1 MPKPFASVAAR
12 SSTLLLAVLIAAC
25 GGAAAS
31 PSGSLS
37 PGSPGPSQGPSQGGS
52 PEPAS
57 SPTSDAIDHPTGATD
72 VILRLAEGGG
82 FVPMEF
88 AASQAPVFTLFGNG
102 VVVFQQSIVA
112 FPPPDGQGVV
122 RGVPWRTAKLDETQ
136 IQELLAF
143 ALGQGGLAIAR
154 ADYRNDTVADASTST
169 FTVRAGGL
177 DKTVAVYALFEE
189 AQPGPDG
196 PARKAFF
203 QLAQRLRDF
212 DRAGAIPSDAYQPE
226 RYRGVLIETG
236 GGGQA
241 LAWPWPNLKPAD
253 FVAGAG
259 DGTSGTTFPHR
270 TLTAQE
276 VAGLG
281 LGEVPGGAQGM
292 LLKGPDGK
300 VYSFILRPLLADE
313 KD

>member
-1 MPKPFASVAAR
+1 MSKPSVSVAAR
-12 SSTLLLAVLIAAC
+12 SSSLLLAVLIAAC
-25 GGAAAS
+25 SGATAS
-31 PSGSLS
+31 PSGSPS
-37 PGSPGPSQGPSQGGS
+37 PGSPGPSQGGS
-52 PEPAS
+52 PEPTA
-57 SPTSDAIDHPTGATD
+57 SPTADAIDHPTGATD

-88 AASQAPVFTLFGNG
+88 SASQAPVFTLYGNG
-102 VVVFQQSIVA
+102 VVVFQQSIVS

-136 IQELLAF
+136 VQELLAF
-143 ALGQGGLAIAR
+143 ALGPGGLAIAR
-154 ADYRNDTVADASTST
+154 ADYRSDMVADAATST

-189 AQPGPDG
+189 VQPGPDG

-212 DRAGAIPSDAYQPE
+212 DRGGSIASDVYQPE
-226 RYRGVLIETG
+226 RYRGVLLEAG
-236 GGGQA
+236 GGIGGKPI
-241 LAWPWPNLKPAD
+241 AWPWPGLKPAD
-253 FVAGAG
+253 FPAGAG

-270 TLTAQE
+270 TMTAQE
-276 VAGLG
+276 VAALG
-281 LGEVPGGAQGM
+281 LGDVPGGAQGM
-292 LLKGPDGK
+292 FLTGPDGK
-300 VYSFILRPLLADE
+300 AYSFILRPLLADE